1 MGPTSSHQFSVAVT
15 GPQYAA
21 QGVGYGMCGREK
33 GILGDVD
40 NENTE
45 GVGRGAVPFSHEES
59 TEALKLEA
67 RSSLAQP
74 RDVCFCLD
82 WDRPGIHWIHR
93 GDLSDQAWR
102 ACVSSSSQP
111 C

>member
-21 QGVGYGMCGREK
+21 RGVAYGMCGREK

-40 NENTE
+40 NENSE

-59 TEALKLEA
+59 TEALK
-67 RSSLAQP
+67 SSRATDRRL
-74 RDVCFCLD
+74 FLLD
-82 WDRPGIHWIHR
+82 LGSTGNPLDPPW
-93 GDLSDQAWR
+93 
-102 ACVSSSSQP
+102 
-111 C
+111 